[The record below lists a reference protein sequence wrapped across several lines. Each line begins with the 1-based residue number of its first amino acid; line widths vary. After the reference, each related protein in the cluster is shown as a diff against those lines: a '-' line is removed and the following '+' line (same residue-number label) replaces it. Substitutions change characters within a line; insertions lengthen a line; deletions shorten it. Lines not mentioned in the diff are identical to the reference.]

1 MCFSD
6 IPFLSE
12 VSEPGSLA
20 TICHGFYFHC
30 TALIAKLFISER
42 FSQKKPHN
50 CLAVIAWGVSLCCWE
65 EFIERT
71 LVSFPLVQWNENPWP
86 ADSCVMCGSHVFIVW
101 VWAIRTN
108 DSSVTSWQWD
118 GTYMRSTAESMLTI
132 TDIFLSAEW
141 NFLELTDYNII
152 WNFFFFCNFITLLF
166 IG

>member
-152 WNFFFFCNFITLLF
+152 WNFFFFVILSLCYL
-166 IG
+166 